1 MSSNN
6 NGIDTHYI
14 SKNLCNILE
23 DLNNFT
29 PKRLALTFLRLA
41 KTADKE
47 VFNEEVFN
55 EFEFCIKP
63 KEEEESTQQGN
74 FVQGTLRKTDKSSK
88 FVRFDI
94 GSNAAELLLY
104 SEYPILHKKRV
115 EVLQVMVVGGSWLL
129 AEYVVLPQSN

>member
-6 NGIDTHYI
+6 NGIDTHYM
-14 SKNLCNILE
+14 SKNLCSILE

-29 PKRLALTFLRLA
+29 PKRLALMFLRLA

-47 VFNEEVFN
+47 VFNEEVFE
-55 EFEFCIKP
+55 EFEFLIKP
-63 KEEEESTQQGN
+63 KEEGVQQGN
-74 FVQGTLRKTDKSSK
+74 SVQGTLKKTDKSSK

-94 GSNAAELLLY
+94 DSNVAELLLY
-104 SEYPILHKKRV
+104 SENPMLHSKRV
-115 EVLQVMVVGGSWLL
+115 EVLQVMVLGGSWLL

>member
-6 NGIDTHYI
+6 NGIDTHYM

-23 DLNNFT
+23 DLGSFT

-55 EFEFCIKP
+55 EYEFCTKP
-63 KEEEESTQQGN
+63 KEEGGIQQGN
-74 FVQGTLRKTDKSSK
+74 FVQGTLRKTDKHSK
-88 FVRFDI
+88 FVRFDVQ
-94 GSNAAELLLY
+94 SPLSEYLLY
-104 SEYPILHKKRV
+104 SENPMLHKKHV
-115 EVLQVMVVGGSWLL
+115 EVLQVMVISDSWLL
-129 AEYVVLPQSN
+129 AEYVVLPQSD